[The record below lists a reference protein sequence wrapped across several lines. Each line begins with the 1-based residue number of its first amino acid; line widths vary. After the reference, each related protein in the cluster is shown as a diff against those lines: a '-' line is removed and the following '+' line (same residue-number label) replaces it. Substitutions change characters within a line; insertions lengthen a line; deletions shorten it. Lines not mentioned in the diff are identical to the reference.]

1 MLKWRS
7 SLSSGTRVVSQ
18 ALHADLGHRGRTL
31 ASALPGR
38 QPALPQA
45 PRRVGARGGDG
56 GPRGRAGGGPDSRPR
71 VCDPH
76 GERRAHHGLAPLQ
89 PMARGAPP
97 GGPGALLRAGRPQGH
112 RPRPLRPAPLP
123 RAHDPAPPAG
133 PDRAAR
139 AALPGAQDHRR
150 AALPLL
156 NESPVP
162 SPQSPELLTDPVADL
177 QGAVSAAAGELR
189 GNGLPETPGPERPPR
204 PDFGDYPPNAAMML
218 AGSMGEP
225 PRAVAERL
233 SESLGQRLG
242 SAVERVEVAG
252 PGFLNLFMADA
263 WYLQAV
269 AGLAAAGEDYG
280 ASAPEAPERTL
291 VEFVSANPTGPITVA
306 AARHAAY
313 GDALSRMLELAGH
326 SVEREYY
333 VNDYGSQIRRFAESI
348 QARARGKEPPE
359 DGYRGDYVMELAQ
372 RLEGAADADLDELAE
387 RAVGAMLE
395 EVRRTLDRFRVHFD
409 RFFSERSLHDGGELQ
424 QVLDQL
430 EEREHLYP
438 HDGAVWLRT
447 TDFGDD
453 KDRVLMRSSGEM
465 TYFATDIAYHEDK
478 RGRGY
483 DRVITVLGADHHGYT
498 ARMKA
503 AWQALGGDPGRAEW
517 LIMQLV
523 NLMEGGRRSQMS
535 KRKGDIVTLDELLDD
550 IGVDAARYF
559 LLQRSHDTPL
569 DLDLELARER
579 SQDNPVYYVQYA
591 HARIASILR
600 RAGDERVAE
609 ALAADLAASSE
620 ELHPSTR
627 ALIKRLLEFPAQV
640 REAAERRAP
649 HRMTAYVHETAQ
661 DFSAFYRDVRVVGA
675 AEEGGDED
683 LRLAL
688 SVLTMRVL
696 ARGLDLL
703 GVEAPEQM

>member
-1 MLKWRS
+1 
-7 SLSSGTRVVSQ
+7 
-18 ALHADLGHRGRTL
+18 
-31 ASALPGR
+31 
-38 QPALPQA
+38 
-45 PRRVGARGGDG
+45 
-56 GPRGRAGGGPDSRPR
+56 
-71 VCDPH
+71 
-76 GERRAHHGLAPLQ
+76 
-89 PMARGAPP
+89 
-97 GGPGALLRAGRPQGH
+97 
-112 RPRPLRPAPLP
+112 
-123 RAHDPAPPAG
+123 
-133 PDRAAR
+133 
-139 AALPGAQDHRR
+139 
-150 AALPLL
+150 
-156 NESPVP
+156 
-162 SPQSPELLTDPVADL
+162 LTDPVADL

-189 GNGLPETPGPERPPR
+189 GNGLPETPGLERPPR
-204 PDFGDYPPNAAMML
+204 PDFGDYSTNAAMML

-233 SESLGQRLG
+233 SESLGRRLG

-269 AGLAAAGEDYG
+269 AGLAAAGENYG

-291 VEFVSANPTGPITVA
+291 VEFVSANPTGPLTVA
-306 AARHAAY
+306 SARHAAY
-313 GDALSRMLELAGH
+313 GDALSRMLELAGR

-348 QARARGKEPPE
+348 QARARGEEPPE

-438 HDGAVWLRT
+438 HEGAVWLRT

-478 RGRGY
+478 RSRDY

-503 AWQALGGDPGRAEW
+503 AWQALGGDPDRAEW

-523 NLMEGGRRSQMS
+523 NLMEGGRRAQMS

-559 LLQRSHDTPL
+559 LLQRSHDTAL

-600 RAGDERVAE
+600 KAGDERVAE

-620 ELHPSTR
+620 QLHPSTR

-688 SVLTMRVL
+688 SVLTKRVL

-703 GVEAPEQM
+703 GVQAPEQM